1 MNEIIIDNVILCRHI
16 VKKDIKEGLCFFSN
30 DREYIQ
36 VGSWKYNSGKKL
48 DKHIHN
54 RIQRTIDRTNEVLYI
69 VKGEIKANIYDLK
82 GTYINSIVIRE
93 GEILILMECGH
104 GYEILEDNTQVI
116 EVKNGPYLG
125 PDIDRKRF

>member
-1 MNEIIIDNVILCRHI
+1 MNELIIDDVILCRHI
-16 VKKDIKEGLCFFSN
+16 LKEDIKEGLCFFSN

-36 VGSWKYNSGKKL
+36 VGSWRYNSGKNL
-48 DKHIHN
+48 GKHIHN
-54 RIQRTIDRTNEVLYI
+54 KIQRTIERTNEVLYI
-69 VKGEIKANIYDLK
+69 VKGKINAQIYDLL
-82 GTYINSIVIRE
+82 GNYINSIIIGE

-104 GYEILEDNTQVI
+104 GYEILEDNTQVV